1 MGLPVKKPIAR
12 DESLLNS
19 SNADDYYRE
28 LTHRNRHFVPPEVQA
43 RVRELKILVAGCGA
57 AGGACTAPLARL
69 GVTRFR
75 LADNGSY
82 EISNLNRQHTFVDRV
97 GENKAEFHASE
108 LFRINPHADIR
119 TYPEGI
125 SRENL
130 PALVDWADLII
141 DAVDVTNPVS
151 IQLKFHLH
159 EVAQAGRKP
168 VLSPMDPGLTQ
179 YGQTY
184 DYRDPRIL
192 PLHGRLAACQQ
203 AKHPI
208 KALLTMFSVDDL
220 PAHTLQ
226 LVVDLCEHPEM
237 PASQMGAS
245 ADLLSGVMAAAVLRF
260 ADDGSLIRGW
270 HLSVEQYAYSP
281 RKRFTHWLNSFR
293 LRRQLKKLLKAL
305 P

>member
-1 MGLPVKKPIAR
+1 MGIPVKNPISR
-12 DESLLNS
+12 DEALLQS
-19 SNADDYYRE
+19 GSAEDYYLE
-28 LTHRNRHFVPPEVQA
+28 LTNRNRHFVPAEVQKRLRQL
-43 RVRELKILVAGCGA
+43 RVLVAGCGA

-69 GVTRFR
+69 GVTHFR

-82 EISNLNRQHTFVDRV
+82 EITNLNRQHAFVDRI

-108 LFRINPHADIR
+108 LLRINPYLDLQAF
-119 TYPEGI
+119 PEGVT
-125 SRENL
+125 RENL
-130 PALVDWADLII
+130 PALVEWADLII

-151 IQLKFHLH
+151 IGLKFHLH
-159 EVAQAGRKP
+159 EVAHARRKP
-168 VLSPMDPGLTQ
+168 VLSPLDPGLTQ

-184 DYRDPRIL
+184 DYRDEKVK
-192 PLHGRLAACQQ
+192 PLNGQLDACKRAQ
-203 AKHPI
+203 HPI
-208 KALLTMFSVDDL
+208 KALFTMFSVEDL

-260 ADDGSLIRGW
+260 ADDGALIPGW
-270 HLSVEQYAYSP
+270 HLTVAPYAYSP
-281 RKRFTHWLNSFR
+281 RRRLVQWFNSFR